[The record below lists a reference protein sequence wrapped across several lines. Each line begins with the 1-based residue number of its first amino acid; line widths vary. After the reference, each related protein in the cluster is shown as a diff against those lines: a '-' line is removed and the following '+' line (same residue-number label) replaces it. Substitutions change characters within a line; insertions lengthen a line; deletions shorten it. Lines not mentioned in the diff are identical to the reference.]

1 MLIVLINFLNNR
13 KINFVCRFRNNCK
26 KFNEL
31 DISNRIIKLSNQ
43 TKDSILLNGDYFIND
58 AKINKVNY
66 QINEEYTLITNLN
79 KDNYNDDKV
88 KDIYHKRWDVEVF
101 FQILKSNFK
110 FENQKNNIYNIHN
123 IKLLIVFLFS
133 KIIEKICKSQY
144 EIKKT
149 IQKQKEFLKIKE

>member
-1 MLIVLINFLNNR
+1 MLDRAYCSYKFINFLNNR

-31 DISNRIIKLSNQ
+31 DASNRIIKLSNQ

-101 FQILKSNFK
+101 LVNFK
-110 FENQKNNIYNIHN
+110 K
-123 IKLLIVFLFS
+123 
-133 KIIEKICKSQY
+133 
-144 EIKKT
+144 
-149 IQKQKEFLKIKE
+149 

>member
-1 MLIVLINFLNNR
+1 M
-13 KINFVCRFRNNCK
+13 
-26 KFNEL
+26 
-31 DISNRIIKLSNQ
+31 
-43 TKDSILLNGDYFIND
+43 LNGDYFIND

-101 FQILKSNFK
+101 FKILKSNFK
-110 FENQKNNIYNIHN
+110 FENQKITTVDQKNNIYNIHN

-133 KIIEKICKSQY
+133 KIIEKI
-144 EIKKT
+144 
-149 IQKQKEFLKIKE
+149 

>member
-1 MLIVLINFLNNR
+1 M
-13 KINFVCRFRNNCK
+13 
-26 KFNEL
+26 
-31 DISNRIIKLSNQ
+31 
-43 TKDSILLNGDYFIND
+43 LNGDYFIND

-110 FENQKNNIYNIHN
+110 FENQK
-123 IKLLIVFLFS
+123 
-133 KIIEKICKSQY
+133 
-144 EIKKT
+144 
-149 IQKQKEFLKIKE
+149 